1 MITEAQLKDI
11 DKKGFHLKSI
21 AEARRENN
29 KYLKRYGESMWT
41 AAILTAY
48 AGGGWEMLNEFYNMP
63 LKYQRMLLD
72 AYQFVEARRE
82 LGMVQAASRPY
93 MKKSDG
99 KKYVSQLTNIING
112 ATGTRAVS
120 DVVKDQIKTGYQ
132 VSKKD

>member
-1 MITEAQLKDI
+1 
-11 DKKGFHLKSI
+11 
-21 AEARRENN
+21 
-29 KYLKRYGESMWT
+29 
-41 AAILTAY
+41 
-48 AGGGWEMLNEFYNMP
+48 MLNEFYNMP